1 MGWQVWSVCE
11 TWFDAVP
18 TFYHLRWYH
27 LFGYVL
33 QDPVNLIDLEVLQS
47 VDSFNARLQS
57 AIARGDVH
65 QLETMKEA

>member
-1 MGWQVWSVCE
+1 LQVAELPGDSIFAWK
-11 TWFDAVP
+11 
-18 TFYHLRWYH
+18 
-27 LFGYVL
+27 VL
-33 QDPVNLIDLEVLQS
+33 QDPVNLIDPEVLQS